1 MRLWLWFLVLLNVA
15 LLVYFNMDTF
25 APKVEVVRKE
35 VNPEKLKLL
44 MDADFETLE
53 KKEFVANIPASIDNS
68 NSCYKWGK
76 FTPSNLAAAQ
86 SVVESL
92 GLEAELVEETISRQD
107 NRFWVYYPPLATP
120 ELAQSKAEEIKK
132 LGVDEIYIVQ
142 DSKWRNAISFGLFSE
157 EALASNLLKELK
169 AKGVRNAAKSLRSN
183 GRATSSLIAKDVN
196 SAAAV
201 ELYKIRPE
209 FVGTEV
215 TPVPCP

>member
-25 APKVEVVRKE
+25 VPKVEEVRQE

-44 MDADFETLE
+44 MDEDFKTLE
-53 KKEFVANIPASIDNS
+53 KKEFVANKPVNS

-86 SVVESL
+86 SVIEGL
-92 GLEAELVEETISRQD
+92 GLEAELVQETNVQQD
-107 NRFWVYYPPLATP
+107 SRFWVYYPPLATA
-120 ELAQSKAEEIKK
+120 ELAQTKANEIKS
-132 LGVDEIYIVQ
+132 LGVDELYIVQ

-157 EALASNLLKELK
+157 EALATSLLKDLK
-169 AKGVRNAAKSLRSN
+169 AKGVRNAVKSLRSS
-183 GRATSSLIAKDVN
+183 GAATTSLIAKDVS